1 MSKSSE
7 PTEKWQRVLD
17 AAKANP
23 QTPPTPDIE
32 TESVQPSE
40 EFSSNVIGRLRAFNA
55 SLAAWQRWSLLAGL
69 ISILIFIASLIYLK
83 STSAGPAQPLIETP
97 RIDVPKPTTHPNP

>member
-17 AAKANP
+17 AAKAN
-23 QTPPTPDIE
+23 QKTPPAPDRE
-32 TESVQPSE
+32 AEDTQPPA
-40 EFSSNVIGRLRAFNA
+40 EFSSNLIGRLRAFNA

-83 STSAGPAQPLIETP
+83 STSAEPTQPLIDTP
-97 RIDVPKPTTHPNP
+97 RIDVPKPTTPTNR